1 MTDEARRV
9 QVTSFSSPP
18 RSVLRGGAVFTSV
31 AGARSMPCLGV
42 GAQGLS
48 RYVMVYLC
56 LGFTSS
62 QGLQLVGLLN
72 PLRLRSLSLSL

>member
-9 QVTSFSSPP
+9 QIPFFTSFP
-18 RSVLRGGAVFTSV
+18 LCCV
-31 AGARSMPCLGV
+31 AALCLPVSAAAWRSMSCQGV

-72 PLRLRSLSLSL
+72 PQRLRSLSLSL